1 LVSKNGVVIVLW
13 DNFAIAI
20 DASSIGS
27 TGFDGV
33 IGDFNLD
40 ADFVSG
46 RIGEWDVVLAI
57 GVGGWGSFR
66 PGTGNDLGV
75 VWANGLGGAGRFG
88 AALGSARAGSL
99 GGCRG
104 AGGWAACAGLNRGL
118 STTGGKT

>member
-1 LVSKNGVVIVLW
+1 MIVLW

-20 DASSIGS
+20 NASSIGS

-57 GVGGWGSFR
+57 AVGGWSSIG
-66 PGTGNDLGV
+66 PGAGDDLGV
-75 VWANGLGGAGRFG
+75 VWAS
-88 AALGSARAGSL
+88 GS
-99 GGCRG
+99 G
-104 AGGWAACAGLNRGL
+104 AGGFG
-118 STTGGKT
+118 